1 MEISL
6 SYFLNVA
13 IAITVF
19 YLAYYLLFSKEK
31 MFTFN
36 RYYLIISMFIS
47 FIIPL
52 LTFTERIVA
61 SETIVTVQP
70 EQVFIPALPISDD
83 LNLHRILKIFFL
95 SGFAFF
101 LITFIV
107 GHIKVWMIVKKSSKK
122 SLNGHSVWITNKDV
136 PPFAYFGKLIIS
148 SNILDNT
155 HLQSVIH
162 HEQTHIKGQHC
173 LDLFLSEVLFLFQW
187 FNPFA
192 WFMKSAVR
200 DNIEFLTDDKVTGR
214 IDKQEYQLGMVSLA
228 SKTTFYTFPSISNQ
242 SQLKKRIIMMKNN
255 KPNRF
260 QWIRP
265 LAIIPILAF
274 LTITLSG
281 REIKIINPASDIQI
295 TDNKH
300 IAPPDTNTVIDNTK
314 NSSLSGNFTLN
325 LNDTHKPMYI
335 IDGKEYAPGESD
347 LSKLDPDDIESV
359 SVLKNES
366 ALEAYGEKGRN
377 GVVIIKTKKNVGLSN
392 SSALN
397 ISTLNLN
404 KTSEPMLIIDGK
416 KYAPGEYDLSKLNPD
431 DIESVSVLKNQ
442 STLEVYGEDG
452 KNGVVIIT
460 TKKKNSE
467 LSEKNKLSYQKKV
480 NLKITL

>member
-1 MEISL
+1 METSL
-6 SYFLNVA
+6 SYFLHVS

-19 YLAYYLLFSKEK
+19 YLAYYLLLSKEK

-36 RYYLIISMFIS
+36 RYYLIISMLLS

-61 SETIVTVQP
+61 SETIVAVQP
-70 EQVFIPALPISDD
+70 EQVFIPVLPISDD
-83 LNLHRILKIFFL
+83 LNLHHILKIFFF

-107 GHIKVWMIVKKSSKK
+107 GHIKVWTIVKKSSKK

-148 SNILDNT
+148 SNILDSA
-155 HLQSVIH
+155 HLQSVIY
-162 HEQTHIKGQHC
+162 HEHTHIKGQHC

-192 WFMKSAVR
+192 WFMKGAVR
-200 DNIEFLTDDKVTGR
+200 DNIEFLTDDKVTDR
-214 IDKQEYQLGMVSLA
+214 IAKQEYQLGMVSLA

-255 KPNRF
+255 KQNRF

-281 REIKIINPASDIQI
+281 REIKIISPDSDMQI
-295 TDNKH
+295 TDSK
-300 IAPPDTNTVIDNTK
+300 PTVPSYTDTVAYNIELHN
-314 NSSLSGNFTLN
+314 NFL
-325 LNDTHKPMYI
+325 YV
-335 IDGKEYAPGESD
+335 IDGKVHTQH
-347 LSKLDPDDIESV
+347 LSEVNLSPDDIESI
-359 SVLKNES
+359 SILKNES
-366 ALEAYGEKGRN
+366 ALEAYGEEGRN
-377 GVVIIKTKKNVGLSN
+377 GVIIITTKKNARPSN
-392 SSALN
+392 SSTLN
-397 ISTLNLN
+397 TSTLNLN
-404 KTSEPMLIIDGK
+404 NTTENTPMLIIDGK
-416 KYAPGEYDLSKLNPD
+416 KYAPGEYDSSKLDPN

-442 STLEVYGEDG
+442 SALEMYGEDG

-480 NLKITL
+480 NLLFSDTHP